1 MNETISTNLN
11 TEQQPTTPTPEDKG
25 GQGGRTF
32 TQEEVNRIVSD
43 RLAREREKLT
53 QQPQE
58 DEREKALREREEALE
73 ARETRCKCEDYLKE
87 VNLSERYRD
96 SFMKLLDVLDKP
108 SFETF
113 AAIVK
118 TVGDPFIV
126 RTIVTGAHTP
136 MPPMNYGGNSDAAI
150 AAAFKPKI

>member
-1 MNETISTNLN
+1 MSDTINTDLN

-25 GQGGRTF
+25 GQGGRMF

-43 RLAREREKLT
+43 RLAREREKFT

-73 ARETRCKCEDYLKE
+73 ARETRCKCADYLEEIHIGEK
-87 VNLSERYRD
+87 YRD

-113 AAIVK
+113 TAIVK
-118 TVGDPFIV
+118 TIGDPFIV

-136 MPPMNYGGNSDAAI
+136 MPPRNSGNSDAAI